1 MSFLHDFFK
10 SGKKLIDDTKIP
22 VAQKSKKKAAV
33 TEVSTE
39 TDPHK
44 ILVRRT
50 IQEKPKKIDLV
61 DDLKRFIKTA
71 EEHS

>member
-10 SGKKLIDDTKIP
+10 SGKKLIDDTKTP
-22 VAQKSKKKAAV
+22 AVPKAKKKGIV

-61 DDLKRFIKTA
+61 EDFKRFIKTA
-71 EEHS
+71 EASS

>member
-10 SGKKLIDDTKIP
+10 SGKKLIDDTKTP
-22 VAQKSKKKAAV
+22 AVPKSRKKGAV
-33 TEVSTE
+33 TEVSAE

-50 IQEKPKKIDLV
+50 IQDRPKKIELV
-61 DDLKRFIKTA
+61 EDFKRFIKTA
-71 EEHS
+71 EDCS